1 MAPGVCGQR
10 EQSRE
15 IVERLGRDG
24 DVGRSGLHHIG
35 QLQWIALLQRQ
46 MDSRIAA
53 LEYSHHPRQGIAR
66 LGMRG
71 GNGESARIPVAEVV
85 RRALQVVDL
94 VQRALDDV
102 EHHLPRFGDRGH
114 ALAAAHEDVEAEPVL
129 ELADLLRHPR
139 LRGMQGVGGFG
150 QVEPAAHRLAHIAQL
165 LEIHDQDLNIKW
177 LYRYANLFV
186 LFKTRLYYA
195 TACSGISYSLYPPAS
210 GGGQT
215 SRRGVKRNRNC
226 QY

>member
-94 VQRALDDV
+94 LQHALDDA

-114 ALAAAHEDVEAEPVL
+114 ALAAAHEDVEAELVL

-139 LRGMQGVGGFG
+139 LRGMQGVGGLG
-150 QVEPAAHRLAHIAQL
+150 QVEPAAHRLAYIAQV
-165 LEIHDQDLNIKW
+165 LEIHGLGLNTTL
-177 LYRYANLFV
+177 LYGYAYLFV
-186 LFKTRLYYA
+186 LLITRVYYA
-195 TACSGISYSLYPPAS
+195 TGCIGKS
-210 GGGQT
+210 
-215 SRRGVKRNRNC
+215 RNRRPARAGRPAGRT
-226 QY
+226 QHMYLYDDID